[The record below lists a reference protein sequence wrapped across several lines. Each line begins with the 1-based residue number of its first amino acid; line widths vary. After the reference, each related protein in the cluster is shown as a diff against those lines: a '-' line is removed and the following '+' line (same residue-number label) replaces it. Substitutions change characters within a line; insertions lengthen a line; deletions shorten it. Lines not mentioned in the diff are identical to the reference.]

1 MESSPFARSASA
13 RSGFPG
19 PRTVHDSSLGAGGG
33 GVRAR
38 ARVCRG
44 GS

>member
-33 GVRAR
+33 VRAR